1 MLKIFTLLLL
11 FASFLF
17 ANIGT
22 VSLVDGKATIL
33 RNGQTLGANIGDKV
47 ENKDVIST
55 QVNSKIKITF
65 IDNTIVTIGKE
76 SSLNI
81 EEYIFN
87 TSTKEAKTELN
98 VLKGAFHTITGE
110 IGKVNPDKFKLKTKS
125 ASIGIRGTEFYG
137 DENRIVCTQG
147 RIIVLS
153 NSVSVD
159 VPSGNY
165 INIFANQRPS
175 APLPLENSTLDN
187 IIERLNTNNQS
198 SNNNSVDNFN
208 NVPSSPLALEG
219 STLRTLDNL
228 DNQNSW
234 GNWNENLQSLQDD
247 KNNAILD
254 NNISKK
260 IIDNTSPA
268 VDPNSI
274 LTDSTYVQSL
284 IDAANSIQLS
294 FSGAIS
300 STELNPGEIID
311 PSSFISLD
319 IYLGGGSNSVAGSYN
334 FSTNQLRNY
343 SGTFVNSTVDKDGFF
358 ASDFSDS
365 FIEGKFYGQNISSVG
380 GIIKMQY
387 PGGTTTNGT
396 FSATR

>member
-1 MLKIFTLLLL
+1 MLKVFTLVLL

-22 VSLVDGKATIL
+22 VSLLEGKATIL

-175 APLPLENSTLDN
+175 VPLPLENNTLDN

-198 SNNNSVDNFN
+198 SNNGVDNFN

-219 STLRTLDNL
+219 SNLRTLDNL

-234 GNWNENLQSLQDD
+234 GNWNENLQALQDD
-247 KNNAILD
+247 KNNAIL
-254 NNISKK
+254 N
-260 IIDNTSPA
+260 
-268 VDPNSI
+268 NSI
-274 LTDSTYVQSL
+274 QNGINSTNNSNPTVEITDPSYVQSL
-284 IDAANSIQLS
+284 IDAANSTQLS
-294 FSGAIS
+294 FSGTIS
-300 STELNPGEIID
+300 STNLNPGETIINN
-311 PSSFISLD
+311 SISLN
-319 IYLGGGSNSVAGSYN
+319 IYMGGSNNYVDGNYD

-343 SGTFVNSTVDKDGFF
+343 SGTFFSSTVDKDGFW
-358 ASDFSDS
+358 ASDYSDS
-365 FIEGKFYGQNISSVG
+365 YIDGKFYGQNISSVSG
-380 GIIKMQY
+380 TINMQD
-387 PGGTTTNGT
+387 PGNSSLSGT

>member
-1 MLKIFTLLLL
+1 MLKIFTLLFL

-22 VSLVDGKATIL
+22 VSLVEGKATIL

-137 DENRIVCTQG
+137 DENRIICTQG

-165 INIFANQRPS
+165 INIFPNQRPS
-175 APLPLENSTLDN
+175 VPLPLENNTLDN

-198 SNNNSVDNFN
+198 SNNGVDNFN

-247 KNNAILD
+247 KNNAILNNSIQNGINSTD
-254 NNISKK
+254 NNPTIA
-260 IIDNTSPA
+260 IT
-268 VDPNSI
+268 DPS
-274 LTDSTYVQSL
+274 YVQSL
-284 IDAANSIQLS
+284 MDAANPIQLS
-294 FSGAIS
+294 FSGTIS
-300 STELNPGEIID
+300 STELNPGETIINN
-311 PSSFISLD
+311 SISLD
-319 IYLGGGSNSVAGSYN
+319 IYLGGGSNSVAGNYN

-365 FIEGKFYGQNISSVG
+365 FIEGKYYGQNISSVG

-387 PGGTTTNGT
+387 PGGITTNGT

>member
-17 ANIGT
+17 ANVGT
-22 VSLVDGKATIL
+22 VSLVEGKATIL
-33 RNGQTLGANIGDKV
+33 RNGQTLGANMGDKI
-47 ENKDVIST
+47 ENKDIIST

-87 TSTKEAKTELN
+87 SKEAKTELN

-175 APLPLENSTLDN
+175 VALPLQNDTLND
-187 IIERLNTNNQS
+187 IDERLNVNNQ
-198 SNNNSVDNFN
+198 NNNSNTNNFN
-208 NVPSSPLALEG
+208 NNPSSPLALENPG
-219 STLRTLDNL
+219 LNNQENV

-234 GNWNENLQSLQDD
+234 GDWNEDLQALLDE
-247 KNNAILD
+247 KNNAIIN
-254 NNISKK
+254 NNIQGQT
-260 IIDNTSPA
+260 NTSSTSP
-268 VDPNSI
+268 DI
-274 LTDSTYVQSL
+274 LTDPNY
-284 IDAANSIQLS
+284 IQNQITINQTLS
-294 FSGAIS
+294 
-300 STELNPGEIID
+300 
-311 PSSFISLD
+311 
-319 IYLGGGSNSVAGSYN
+319 
-334 FSTNQLRNY
+334 Y
-343 SGTFVNSTVDKDGFF
+343 SGTFYGTDVTNSGNMNMYISMGSSLSVLGSYEFGYKGETYNGTLSYVEIPGYD
-358 ASDFSDS
+358 SS
-365 FIEGKFYGQNISSVG
+365 FIISGMGNQPSNGDIMLEGNFYGNNMD
-380 GIIKMQY
+380 KMI
-387 PGGTTTNGT
+387 GDLRNFDSTNPDALVN
-396 FSATR
+396 FSATK

>member
-22 VSLVDGKATIL
+22 ISLVEGKATIL
-33 RNGQTLGANIGDKV
+33 RNGQTLGANMGDKI

-165 INIFANQRPS
+165 INIFPNQRPS
-175 APLPLENSTLDN
+175 VPLPLENSTLDN

-198 SNNNSVDNFN
+198 SNNGVDNFN
-208 NVPSSPLALEG
+208 NVPSSSLALEG

-234 GNWNENLQSLQDD
+234 GNWNENLQALQDD
-247 KNNAILD
+247 KNNAIL
-254 NNISKK
+254 NNSIQNGINST
-260 IIDNTSPA
+260 DTNNPA
-268 VDPNSI
+268 VAITDPS
-274 LTDSTYVQSL
+274 YVQSL
-284 IDAANSIQLS
+284 MDAANPIQLS
-294 FSGAIS
+294 FSGTIS
-300 STELNPGEIID
+300 STELNPGETIINN
-311 PSSFISLD
+311 SISLD
-319 IYLGGGSNSVAGSYN
+319 IYLGRGSNSVAGSYN

-343 SGTFVNSTVDKDGFF
+343 SGTFVNNTVNKDGFW
-358 ASDFSDS
+358 ASDPSDS
-365 FIEGKFYGQNISSVG
+365 SINGKFYGQNISSVRG
-380 GIIKMQY
+380 TINMQD
-387 PGGTTTNGT
+387 PGVSSLSGT

>member
-22 VSLVDGKATIL
+22 VSLVEGKATIL
-33 RNGQTLGANIGDKV
+33 RNGQTLGANMGDKI

-165 INIFANQRPS
+165 INIFPNQRPS
-175 APLPLENSTLDN
+175 VPLPLENSTLDN

-198 SNNNSVDNFN
+198 SNNSVDNFN

-234 GNWNENLQSLQDD
+234 GNWNENLQALQDD
-247 KNNAILD
+247 KNNAIL
-254 NNISKK
+254 N
-260 IIDNTSPA
+260 
-268 VDPNSI
+268 NSI
-274 LTDSTYVQSL
+274 QNGINSTNNSNPTVEITDPSYVQSL
-284 IDAANSIQLS
+284 IDAANSTQLS
-294 FSGAIS
+294 FSGTIS

-343 SGTFVNSTVDKDGFF
+343 SGTFVNSTVDKDGFR

-365 FIEGKFYGQNISSVG
+365 FIEGKFYGKNISSVG
-380 GIIKMQY
+380 GIIVMQR
-387 PGGTTTNGT
+387 PGDPTTINGT

>member
-22 VSLVDGKATIL
+22 VSLVEGKATIL
-33 RNGQTLGANIGDKV
+33 RNGQTLGANMGDKI

-165 INIFANQRPS
+165 INIFPNQRPS
-175 APLPLENSTLDN
+175 VPLPLENSTLDN

-198 SNNNSVDNFN
+198 SNNGVDNFN

-234 GNWNENLQSLQDD
+234 GNWNENLHALQDD
-247 KNNAILD
+247 KNNAIL
-254 NNISKK
+254 NNSIENG
-260 IIDNTSPA
+260 INNNPA
-268 VDPNSI
+268 VAI
-274 LTDSTYVQSL
+274 TDSSYVQSL

-294 FSGAIS
+294 FSGTIS
-300 STELNPGEIID
+300 STELNPGETIINN
-311 PSSFISLD
+311 SISLD
-319 IYLGGGSNSVAGSYN
+319 IYLGGGSNSVAGNYD

-343 SGTFVNSTVDKDGFF
+343 SGVFVNSTVDKDGFW

-365 FIEGKFYGQNISSVG
+365 FIEGKYYGQNISSVG

-387 PGGTTTNGT
+387 PGGITTNGT

>member
-22 VSLVDGKATIL
+22 VSLVEGKATIL
-33 RNGQTLGANIGDKV
+33 RNGQTLGANMGDKI
-47 ENKDVIST
+47 ENKDIIST

-165 INIFANQRPS
+165 INIFPNQRPS
-175 APLPLENSTLDN
+175 VPLPLENSTLDN

-198 SNNNSVDNFN
+198 SNNGVDNLN

-234 GNWNENLQSLQDD
+234 GNWNENLQALQDD
-247 KNNAILD
+247 KNNAILNNSIQNEINSTD
-254 NNISKK
+254 NN
-260 IIDNTSPA
+260 PA
-268 VDPNSI
+268 VAITDPS
-274 LTDSTYVQSL
+274 YVQSL
-284 IDAANSIQLS
+284 IDAANSTQLS
-294 FSGAIS
+294 FSGTIS
-300 STELNPGEIID
+300 STELNPGEIIINN
-311 PSSFISLD
+311 SISLD
-319 IYLGGGSNSVAGSYN
+319 IYLGGSNSVAGNYN

-343 SGTFVNSTVDKDGFF
+343 SGVFVNSTVDKDGFW

-365 FIEGKFYGQNISSVG
+365 FIEGKYYGQNISSVG

-387 PGGTTTNGT
+387 PGGITTNGT

>member
-1 MLKIFTLLLL
+1 MKIFIIIIMLSNLLL
-11 FASFLF
+11 AS
-17 ANIGT
+17 IGKIT
-22 VSLVDGKATIL
+22 TIEGKVLIE
-33 RNGQTLGANIGDKV
+33 RNNTKIVGVLGYEI
-47 ENKDVIST
+47 EEKDIIST

-65 IDNTIVTIGKE
+65 IDNTIITIGKE
-76 SSLNI
+76 SSLNV

-87 TSTKEAKTELN
+87 ASTKEAKTELN

-175 APLPLENSTLDN
+175 VPLPLENNTLDN

-198 SNNNSVDNFN
+198 SNNGVDNFN

-219 STLRTLDNL
+219 SNLRTLDNL

-234 GNWNENLQSLQDD
+234 GNWNENLQALQDD
-247 KNNAILD
+247 KNNAIL
-254 NNISKK
+254 N
-260 IIDNTSPA
+260 
-268 VDPNSI
+268 NSI
-274 LTDSTYVQSL
+274 QNGINSTNNSNPTVEITDPSYVQSL
-284 IDAANSIQLS
+284 IDAANSTQLS
-294 FSGAIS
+294 FSGTIS
-300 STELNPGEIID
+300 STNLNPGETIINN
-311 PSSFISLD
+311 SISLN
-319 IYLGGGSNSVAGSYN
+319 IYMGGSNNYVDGNYD

-343 SGTFVNSTVDKDGFF
+343 SGTFFSSTVDKDGFW
-358 ASDFSDS
+358 ASDYSDS
-365 FIEGKFYGQNISSVG
+365 YIDGKFYGQNISSVSG
-380 GIIKMQY
+380 TINMQN
-387 PGGTTTNGT
+387 PGNSSLSGT

>member
-1 MLKIFTLLLL
+1 MLKVFTLVLL

-22 VSLVDGKATIL
+22 VSLLEGKATIL
-33 RNGQTLGANIGDKV
+33 RNGQTLGANMGDKI

-175 APLPLENSTLDN
+175 VPLPLENSTLDN

-198 SNNNSVDNFN
+198 SNNGVDNFN

-234 GNWNENLQSLQDD
+234 GNWNENLQALQDD
-247 KNNAILD
+247 KNNAILNNSIQNGINSTD
-254 NNISKK
+254 NN
-260 IIDNTSPA
+260 PA
-268 VDPNSI
+268 VAI
-274 LTDSTYVQSL
+274 TDSSYVQSL

-294 FSGAIS
+294 FSGTIS
-300 STELNPGEIID
+300 STELNPGETIINN
-311 PSSFISLD
+311 SISLD
-319 IYLGGGSNSVAGSYN
+319 IYLGGGSNSVAGNYD

-343 SGTFVNSTVDKDGFF
+343 SGVFVNSTVDKDGFW

-365 FIEGKFYGQNISSVG
+365 FIEGKYYGQNISSVG

>member
-22 VSLVDGKATIL
+22 VSLVEGKATIL
-33 RNGQTLGANIGDKV
+33 RNGQTLGANMGDKI

-165 INIFANQRPS
+165 INIFPNQRPS
-175 APLPLENSTLDN
+175 VPLPLENSTLDN

-198 SNNNSVDNFN
+198 SNNGVDNFN

-234 GNWNENLQSLQDD
+234 GNWNENLQALQDD
-247 KNNAILD
+247 KNNAILN

-260 IIDNTSPA
+260 IIDNTSPP

-274 LTDSTYVQSL
+274 LTDSTYVQNL
-284 IDAANSIQLS
+284 MNATNVMQLS
-294 FSGAIS
+294 FTGTIS
-300 STELNPGEIID
+300 ANDGMIPTRGNEINLYFDFGGSQNTVYGNYNFDNIFQDDLSGEITANGFEA
-311 PSSFISLD
+311 S
-319 IYLGGGSNSVAGSYN
+319 GGSNSN
-334 FSTNQLRNY
+334 L
-343 SGTFVNSTVDKDGFF
+343 
-358 ASDFSDS
+358 
-365 FIEGKFYGQNISSVG
+365 EGNFYGTNINN
-380 GIIKMQY
+380 IK
-387 PGGTTTNGT
+387 GTINMNNGSEWKSGT

>member
-22 VSLVDGKATIL
+22 VSLLEGKATIL

-165 INIFANQRPS
+165 INIFPNQRPS
-175 APLPLENSTLDN
+175 VPLPLENSTLDN

-198 SNNNSVDNFN
+198 SNNGVDNFN

-219 STLRTLDNL
+219 SNLRTLDNL

-234 GNWNENLQSLQDD
+234 GNWNENLQALQDD
-247 KNNAILD
+247 KNNAILNNSIQNGINSTD
-254 NNISKK
+254 NNNPTVAI
-260 IIDNTSPA
+260 T
-268 VDPNSI
+268 DPS
-274 LTDSTYVQSL
+274 YVQSL
-284 IDAANSIQLS
+284 MDAANPIQLS
-294 FSGAIS
+294 FSGTIS
-300 STELNPGEIID
+300 STELNPGETIINN
-311 PSSFISLD
+311 SISLD
-319 IYLGGGSNSVAGSYN
+319 IYLGGGSNSVAGNYN

-365 FIEGKFYGQNISSVG
+365 FIEGKYYGQNISSVG

-387 PGGTTTNGT
+387 PGGITTNGT

>member
-22 VSLVDGKATIL
+22 VSLVEGKATIL
-33 RNGQTLGANIGDKV
+33 RNGQTLGANMGDKI

-165 INIFANQRPS
+165 INIFPNQRPS
-175 APLPLENSTLDN
+175 VPLPLENSTLDN

-219 STLRTLDNL
+219 SNLRTLNNL

-234 GNWNENLQSLQDD
+234 GNWNENLQALQDD
-247 KNNAILD
+247 KNNAILNNSIQNGINSTD
-254 NNISKK
+254 NN
-260 IIDNTSPA
+260 PA
-268 VDPNSI
+268 VAITDPS
-274 LTDSTYVQSL
+274 YVQSL
-284 IDAANSIQLS
+284 MDAANSIQLS
-294 FSGAIS
+294 FSGTIS

-343 SGTFVNSTVDKDGFF
+343 SGNFVNSTVDKDGFW

-365 FIEGKFYGQNISSVG
+365 FIEGKYYGQNISSVG

-387 PGGTTTNGT
+387 PGGITTNGT

>member
-1 MLKIFTLLLL
+1 MKIFIIIIMLSNLLL
-11 FASFLF
+11 AS
-17 ANIGT
+17 IGKIT
-22 VSLVDGKATIL
+22 TIEGKVLIE
-33 RNGQTLGANIGDKV
+33 RNNTKIVGVLGYEI
-47 ENKDVIST
+47 EEKDIIST

-165 INIFANQRPS
+165 INIFPNQRPS
-175 APLPLENSTLDN
+175 VPLPLENNTLDN

-198 SNNNSVDNFN
+198 SNNGVDNFN

-219 STLRTLDNL
+219 SNLRTLDNL

-234 GNWNENLQSLQDD
+234 GNWNENLQALQDD
-247 KNNAILD
+247 KNNAIL
-254 NNISKK
+254 N
-260 IIDNTSPA
+260 
-268 VDPNSI
+268 NSI
-274 LTDSTYVQSL
+274 QNGINSTNNSNPTVEITDPSYVQSL
-284 IDAANSIQLS
+284 IDAANSTQLS
-294 FSGAIS
+294 FSGTIS
-300 STELNPGEIID
+300 STNLNPGETIINN
-311 PSSFISLD
+311 SISLN
-319 IYLGGGSNSVAGSYN
+319 IYMGGSNNYVDGNYD

-343 SGTFVNSTVDKDGFF
+343 SGTFFSSTVDKDGFW
-358 ASDFSDS
+358 ASDYSDS
-365 FIEGKFYGQNISSVG
+365 YIDGKFYGQNISSVSG
-380 GIIKMQY
+380 TINMQN
-387 PGGTTTNGT
+387 PGNSSLSGT

>member
-1 MLKIFTLLLL
+1 MKIFIIIIMLSNLLL
-11 FASFLF
+11 AS
-17 ANIGT
+17 IGKIT
-22 VSLVDGKATIL
+22 TIEGKVLIE
-33 RNGQTLGANIGDKV
+33 RNNTKIVGVLGYEI
-47 ENKDVIST
+47 EEKDIIST

-65 IDNTIVTIGKE
+65 IDNTIITIGKE
-76 SSLNI
+76 SSLNV

-87 TSTKEAKTELN
+87 ASTKEAKTELN

-175 APLPLENSTLDN
+175 VPLPLENNTLDN

-198 SNNNSVDNFN
+198 NNSSVDNFN

-234 GNWNENLQSLQDD
+234 GNWNENLQALQDD
-247 KNNAILD
+247 KNNAIL
-254 NNISKK
+254 N
-260 IIDNTSPA
+260 
-268 VDPNSI
+268 NSI
-274 LTDSTYVQSL
+274 QNGINSTNNSNPTVEITDPSYVQSL
-284 IDAANSIQLS
+284 IDAANSTQLS
-294 FSGAIS
+294 FSGTIS
-300 STELNPGEIID
+300 STNLNPGETIINN
-311 PSSFISLD
+311 SISLN
-319 IYLGGGSNSVAGSYN
+319 IYMGGSNNYVDGNYD

-343 SGTFVNSTVDKDGFF
+343 SGTFFSSTVDKDGFW
-358 ASDFSDS
+358 ASDYSDS
-365 FIEGKFYGQNISSVG
+365 YIDGKFYGQNISSVSG
-380 GIIKMQY
+380 TINMQN
-387 PGGTTTNGT
+387 PGNSSLSGT

>member
-22 VSLVDGKATIL
+22 VSLVEGKATIL
-33 RNGQTLGANIGDKV
+33 RNGQTLGANMGDKI

-137 DENRIVCTQG
+137 DENRIICTQG

-165 INIFANQRPS
+165 INIFPNQRPS
-175 APLPLENSTLDN
+175 VPLPLENNTLDN

-198 SNNNSVDNFN
+198 SNNGVDNFN

-247 KNNAILD
+247 KNNAILNNSIQNGINSTD
-254 NNISKK
+254 NN
-260 IIDNTSPA
+260 PA
-268 VDPNSI
+268 VAITDPS
-274 LTDSTYVQSL
+274 YVQSL
-284 IDAANSIQLS
+284 MDAANPIQLS
-294 FSGAIS
+294 FSGTIS
-300 STELNPGEIID
+300 STELNPGETIINN
-311 PSSFISLD
+311 SISLD
-319 IYLGGGSNSVAGSYN
+319 IYLGGGSNSVAGNYN

-365 FIEGKFYGQNISSVG
+365 FIEGKYYGQNISSVG

-387 PGGTTTNGT
+387 PGGITTNGT

>member
-1 MLKIFTLLLL
+1 MLKVFMLVLL

-22 VSLVDGKATIL
+22 VSLVEGKATIL
-33 RNGQTLGANIGDKV
+33 RNGQTLGANMGDKI

-175 APLPLENSTLDN
+175 VPLPLENSTLDN

-219 STLRTLDNL
+219 SNLRTLDNL

-234 GNWNENLQSLQDD
+234 GNWNENLQALQDD
-247 KNNAILD
+247 KNNAIL
-254 NNISKK
+254 N
-260 IIDNTSPA
+260 
-268 VDPNSI
+268 NSI
-274 LTDSTYVQSL
+274 QNGINSTNNSNPNVEITDPSYVQSL
-284 IDAANSIQLS
+284 IDAANSTQLS
-294 FSGAIS
+294 FSGTIS
-300 STELNPGEIID
+300 SANLNPGETIINN
-311 PSSFISLD
+311 SISLN
-319 IYLGGGSNSVAGSYN
+319 IYMGGSNNYVDGNYD

-343 SGTFVNSTVDKDGFF
+343 SGTFFSSTVDKDGFW
-358 ASDFSDS
+358 ASDYSDS
-365 FIEGKFYGQNISSVG
+365 YIDGKFYGQNISSVSG
-380 GIIKMQY
+380 TINMQN
-387 PGGTTTNGT
+387 PGNSSLSGT

>member
-1 MLKIFTLLLL
+1 MLKVFTLVLL

-22 VSLVDGKATIL
+22 VSLVEGKATIL
-33 RNGQTLGANIGDKV
+33 RNGQTLGANMGDKV

-175 APLPLENSTLDN
+175 VPLPLENNTLDN

-198 SNNNSVDNFN
+198 NNNGVDNFN

-234 GNWNENLQSLQDD
+234 GNWNENLQALQDD
-247 KNNAILD
+247 KNNAIL
-254 NNISKK
+254 N
-260 IIDNTSPA
+260 
-268 VDPNSI
+268 
-274 LTDSTYVQSL
+274 
-284 IDAANSIQLS
+284 NSIQDGINSNNNPTIAITEPSITKTEPSYIQSLMDSVNLTQLS
-294 FSGAIS
+294 FVGNIS
-300 STELNPGEIID
+300 STELNPGENIINNT
-311 PSSFISLD
+311 IRID
-319 IYLGGGSNSVAGSYN
+319 IFLGSYANYVQGDFN
-334 FSTNQLRNY
+334 FSTNQLRSY
-343 SGTFVNSTVDKDGFF
+343 SG
-358 ASDFSDS
+358 S
-365 FIEGKFYGQNISSVG
+365 FII
-380 GIIKMQY
+380 
-387 PGGTTTNGT
+387 
-396 FSATR
+396 AL

>member
-22 VSLVDGKATIL
+22 VSLVEGKATIL
-33 RNGQTLGANIGDKV
+33 RNGQTLGANMGDKI

-165 INIFANQRPS
+165 INIFPNQRPS
-175 APLPLENSTLDN
+175 VPLPLENSTLDN

-198 SNNNSVDNFN
+198 SNNGVDNFN
-208 NVPSSPLALEG
+208 NVPSSSLALEG

-234 GNWNENLQSLQDD
+234 GNWNENLQALQDD
-247 KNNAILD
+247 KNNAIL
-254 NNISKK
+254 NNSIQNGINST
-260 IIDNTSPA
+260 DTNNPA
-268 VDPNSI
+268 VAITDPS
-274 LTDSTYVQSL
+274 YVQSL
-284 IDAANSIQLS
+284 MDAANPIQLS
-294 FSGAIS
+294 FSGTIS
-300 STELNPGEIID
+300 STELNPGETIINN
-311 PSSFISLD
+311 SISLD
-319 IYLGGGSNSVAGSYN
+319 IYLGRGSNSLDGSYN

-343 SGTFVNSTVDKDGFF
+343 SGTFVNNTVNKDGFW
-358 ASDFSDS
+358 ASDPSDS
-365 FIEGKFYGQNISSVG
+365 SINGKFYGQNISSVRG
-380 GIIKMQY
+380 TINMQD
-387 PGGTTTNGT
+387 PGVSSLSGT

>member
-22 VSLVDGKATIL
+22 VSLVEGKATIL
-33 RNGQTLGANIGDKV
+33 RNGQTLGANMGDKI

-165 INIFANQRPS
+165 INIFPNQRPS
-175 APLPLENSTLDN
+175 VPLPLENSTLDN

-198 SNNNSVDNFN
+198 SNNGVDNFN
-208 NVPSSPLALEG
+208 NVPSSLLALEG

-234 GNWNENLQSLQDD
+234 GNWNENLQALQDD
-247 KNNAILD
+247 KNNAILNNSIQNGINSTD
-254 NNISKK
+254 NN
-260 IIDNTSPA
+260 NPA
-268 VDPNSI
+268 VAITDPS
-274 LTDSTYVQSL
+274 YVQSL
-284 IDAANSIQLS
+284 MDAANPIQLS
-294 FSGAIS
+294 FSGTIS

-343 SGTFVNSTVDKDGFF
+343 SGTFVNSTVDKDGFR

-365 FIEGKFYGQNISSVG
+365 FIEGKFYGKNISSVG
-380 GIIKMQY
+380 GIIVMQR
-387 PGGTTTNGT
+387 PGDPTTINGT

>member
-22 VSLVDGKATIL
+22 VSLVEGKATIL

-137 DENRIVCTQG
+137 DENRIICTQG

-165 INIFANQRPS
+165 INIFPNQRPS
-175 APLPLENSTLDN
+175 VPLPLENNTLDN

-198 SNNNSVDNFN
+198 SNNGVDNFN

-247 KNNAILD
+247 KNNAILNNSIQNGINSTD
-254 NNISKK
+254 NNPTIA
-260 IIDNTSPA
+260 IT
-268 VDPNSI
+268 DPS
-274 LTDSTYVQSL
+274 YVQSL
-284 IDAANSIQLS
+284 MDAANPIQLS
-294 FSGAIS
+294 FSGTIS
-300 STELNPGEIID
+300 STELNPGETIINN
-311 PSSFISLD
+311 SISLD
-319 IYLGGGSNSVAGSYN
+319 IYLGGGSNSVAGNYN

-365 FIEGKFYGQNISSVG
+365 FIEGKYYGQNISSVG

-387 PGGTTTNGT
+387 PGGITTNGT

>member
-22 VSLVDGKATIL
+22 VSLVEGKATIL
-33 RNGQTLGANIGDKV
+33 RNGQTLGANMGDKI

-165 INIFANQRPS
+165 INIFPNQRPS
-175 APLPLENSTLDN
+175 VPLPLENSTLDN

-198 SNNNSVDNFN
+198 SNNGVDNFN

-234 GNWNENLQSLQDD
+234 GNWNENLQALQDD
-247 KNNAILD
+247 KNNAILN

-260 IIDNTSPA
+260 IIDNTSPP

-274 LTDSTYVQSL
+274 LTDSTYIQSL
-284 IDAANSIQLS
+284 MNATNVMQLLFTGTISANDGTIPIQ
-294 FSGAIS
+294 G
-300 STELNPGEIID
+300 NEINLYFNFGGNQNTVHGNYNFNNTFQDDLVGIITNRGFEA
-311 PSSFISLD
+311 S
-319 IYLGGGSNSVAGSYN
+319 GGS
-334 FSTNQLRNY
+334 
-343 SGTFVNSTVDKDGFF
+343 
-358 ASDFSDS
+358 DS
-365 FIEGKFYGQNISSVG
+365 NLEGNFYGTNINN
-380 GIIKMQY
+380 IK
-387 PGGTTTNGT
+387 GTINMNNGSEWKSGT

>member
-1 MLKIFTLLLL
+1 MKIFIIIIMLSNLLL
-11 FASFLF
+11 AS
-17 ANIGT
+17 IGKIT
-22 VSLVDGKATIL
+22 TIEGKVLIE
-33 RNGQTLGANIGDKV
+33 RNNTKIVGVLGYEI
-47 ENKDVIST
+47 EEKDIIST

-65 IDNTIVTIGKE
+65 IDNTIITIGKE
-76 SSLNI
+76 SSLNV

-87 TSTKEAKTELN
+87 ASTKEAKTELN
-98 VLKGAFHTITGE
+98 VLKGAFHTITGQ

-165 INIFANQRPS
+165 INIFPNQRPS
-175 APLPLENSTLDN
+175 VPLPLENSTLDN
-187 IIERLNTNNQS
+187 IVERLNTNNQS

-219 STLRTLDNL
+219 SNLRTLDNL

-234 GNWNENLQSLQDD
+234 GNWNENLQALQDD
-247 KNNAILD
+247 KNNAIL
-254 NNISKK
+254 N
-260 IIDNTSPA
+260 
-268 VDPNSI
+268 NSI
-274 LTDSTYVQSL
+274 QNGINSTNNSNPTVEITDPSYVQSL
-284 IDAANSIQLS
+284 IDAANSTQLS
-294 FSGAIS
+294 FSGTIS
-300 STELNPGEIID
+300 SANLNPGETIINN
-311 PSSFISLD
+311 SISLN
-319 IYLGGGSNSVAGSYN
+319 IYMGGSNNYVDGNYD

-343 SGTFVNSTVDKDGFF
+343 SGTFFSSTVDKDGFW
-358 ASDFSDS
+358 ASDYSDS
-365 FIEGKFYGQNISSVG
+365 YIDGKFYGQNISSVSG
-380 GIIKMQY
+380 TINMQN
-387 PGGTTTNGT
+387 PGNSSLSGT

>member
-22 VSLVDGKATIL
+22 VSLVEGKATIL
-33 RNGQTLGANIGDKV
+33 RNGQTLGANMGDKI

-165 INIFANQRPS
+165 INIFPNQRPS
-175 APLPLENSTLDN
+175 VPLPLENSTLDN

-198 SNNNSVDNFN
+198 SNNGVDNFN

-234 GNWNENLQSLQDD
+234 GDWNEDLQALLDE
-247 KNNAILD
+247 KNNAAL
-254 NNISKK
+254 N
-260 IIDNTSPA
+260 
-268 VDPNSI
+268 NSI
-274 LTDSTYVQSL
+274 QDATNNSVRSVTDPSYVQSL
-284 IDAANSIQLS
+284 IDAANSTQLS
-294 FSGAIS
+294 FSGTIS
-300 STELNPGEIID
+300 STNLNPGETIVSNSI
-311 PSSFISLD
+311 FLN
-319 IYLGGGSNSVAGSYN
+319 IYLGGGSNSIDGNYT

-343 SGTFVNSTVDKDGFF
+343 SGTFFTSTIDKDGFS
-358 ASDFSDS
+358 ASDYSDS
-365 FIEGKFYGQNISSVG
+365 YINGKFYGQNISSVSG
-380 GIIKMQY
+380 TINMQD
-387 PGGTTTNGT
+387 PGVSSLSGT

>member
-1 MLKIFTLLLL
+1 MKIFIIIIMLSNLLL
-11 FASFLF
+11 AS
-17 ANIGT
+17 IGKIT
-22 VSLVDGKATIL
+22 TIEGKVLIE
-33 RNGQTLGANIGDKV
+33 RNNTKIVGVLGYEI
-47 ENKDVIST
+47 EEKDIIST

-65 IDNTIVTIGKE
+65 IDNTIITIGKE
-76 SSLNI
+76 SSLNV

-87 TSTKEAKTELN
+87 ASTKEAKTELN

-165 INIFANQRPS
+165 INIFPNQRPS
-175 APLPLENSTLDN
+175 VPLPLENSTLDN
-187 IIERLNTNNQS
+187 IVERLNTNNQS

-219 STLRTLDNL
+219 SNLRTLDNL

-234 GNWNENLQSLQDD
+234 GNWNENLQALQDD
-247 KNNAILD
+247 KNNAIL
-254 NNISKK
+254 N
-260 IIDNTSPA
+260 
-268 VDPNSI
+268 NSI
-274 LTDSTYVQSL
+274 QNGINSTNNSNPTVEITDPSYVQSL
-284 IDAANSIQLS
+284 IDAANSTQLS
-294 FSGAIS
+294 FSGTIS
-300 STELNPGEIID
+300 STNLNPGETIINN
-311 PSSFISLD
+311 SISLN
-319 IYLGGGSNSVAGSYN
+319 IYMGGSNNYVDGNYD

-343 SGTFVNSTVDKDGFF
+343 SGTFFSSTVDKDGFW
-358 ASDFSDS
+358 ASDYSDS
-365 FIEGKFYGQNISSVG
+365 YIDGKFYGQNISSVSG
-380 GIIKMQY
+380 TINMQN
-387 PGGTTTNGT
+387 PGNSSLSGT

>member
-22 VSLVDGKATIL
+22 VSLVEGKATIL
-33 RNGQTLGANIGDKV
+33 RNGQTLGANMGDKI

-165 INIFANQRPS
+165 INIFPNQRPS
-175 APLPLENSTLDN
+175 VPLPLENSTLDN

-198 SNNNSVDNFN
+198 SNNGVDNFN

-219 STLRTLDNL
+219 STLRTLENL

-234 GNWNENLQSLQDD
+234 GNWNENLQALQDD
-247 KNNAILD
+247 KNNAILNNSIQNGINSTD
-254 NNISKK
+254 NN
-260 IIDNTSPA
+260 PA
-268 VDPNSI
+268 VAITDPS
-274 LTDSTYVQSL
+274 YVQSL
-284 IDAANSIQLS
+284 IDAANSTLLS
-294 FSGAIS
+294 FSGTIS
-300 STELNPGEIID
+300 STELNPGEIIINN
-311 PSSFISLD
+311 SISLD
-319 IYLGGGSNSVAGSYN
+319 IYLGGGSNSVAGNYN

-343 SGTFVNSTVDKDGFF
+343 SGTFIYHSVDKDGFW
-358 ASDFSDS
+358 ASDPSDS
-365 FIEGKFYGQNISSVG
+365 SINGKFYGQNISSVRG
-380 GIIKMQY
+380 TINMQD
-387 PGGTTTNGT
+387 PGVSSLSGT

>member
-1 MLKIFTLLLL
+1 MLKVFTLVLL

-22 VSLVDGKATIL
+22 VSLLEGKATIL

-175 APLPLENSTLDN
+175 APLPLENNTLDN
-187 IIERLNTNNQS
+187 IIERLNTNNQ

-234 GNWNENLQSLQDD
+234 GNWNENLQALQDD
-247 KNNAILD
+247 KNNAILN
-254 NNISKK
+254 NNISKR
-260 IIDNTSPA
+260 IIDNTSNPEPTNPNP

-274 LTDSTYVQSL
+274 LTDTTYVQNL
-284 IDAANSIQLS
+284 MNATNVMQLL
-294 FSGAIS
+294 FSGTIS
-300 STELNPGEIID
+300 ANDGTIPIQANEINLYFD
-311 PSSFISLD
+311 F
-319 IYLGGGSNSVAGSYN
+319 GGSQNTVYGNYN
-334 FSTNQLRNY
+334 FNNTFQDDLVGTITN
-343 SGTFVNSTVDKDGFF
+343 SGFE
-358 ASDFSDS
+358 ASGPSDS
-365 FIEGKFYGQNISSVG
+365 NLEGNFYGTNINN
-380 GIIKMQY
+380 IK
-387 PGGTTTNGT
+387 GTINMSNGSEWKSGT